1 MKKTNDTKVRLSV
14 PDTIN
19 DVSLGT
25 KTRIIPQVDIFLSD
39 EQFCI
44 YFAKLV
50 KRYQSN
56 SFYRNI
62 WEICVWLNTIA
73 WTGYG
78 DDVIGHNFP
87 DSEKSSASNEFPT
100 DYDKKELSQYPLP
113 VFSKKIQ
120 NCSSLKKISTSDW
133 EPKHIRSLPSYLHV
147 SLFWILRKTS

>member
-1 MKKTNDTKVRLSV
+1 MTLKFVWASLIPWYYKWCQPGNKNENYSSGGYFFKRRTVLYLFRKTS
-14 PDTIN
+14 
-19 DVSLGT
+19 
-25 KTRIIPQVDIFLSD
+25 
-39 EQFCI
+39 
-44 YFAKLV
+44 

-78 DDVIGHNFP
+78 DDVIWHNLP